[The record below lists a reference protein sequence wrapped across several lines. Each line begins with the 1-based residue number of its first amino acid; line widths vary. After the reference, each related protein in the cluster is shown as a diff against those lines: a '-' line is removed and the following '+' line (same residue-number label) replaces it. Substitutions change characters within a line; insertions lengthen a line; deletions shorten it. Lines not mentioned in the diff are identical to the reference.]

1 MRYFGKWCKEA
12 FGDACGLSFHSLRHT
27 HATVL
32 LENTADVKYVST
44 RLGHAS
50 IKITLD
56 IYAHVT
62 QKMKNANI
70 QVIENSFYN
79 SLARKIKLPRAKI
92 TIR

>member
-50 IKITLD
+50 IKIT
-56 IYAHVT
+56 
-62 QKMKNANI
+62 
-70 QVIENSFYN
+70 
-79 SLARKIKLPRAKI
+79 
-92 TIR
+92 IR